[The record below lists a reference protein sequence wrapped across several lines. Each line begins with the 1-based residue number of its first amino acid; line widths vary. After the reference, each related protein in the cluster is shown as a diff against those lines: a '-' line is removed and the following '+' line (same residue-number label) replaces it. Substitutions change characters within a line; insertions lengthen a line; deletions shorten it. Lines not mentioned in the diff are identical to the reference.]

1 MRYTFAAI
9 EPKKWSQ
16 MTDRY
21 KVYTKVLKVLKEM
34 LTLSHPGHVLTLAML
49 IAGIVTSRKAQLSAV
64 SAETATKS
72 KDKSTEMRLRRWVKH
87 KSIDSDVIYMPFAKQ
102 VLEALS
108 ALPLSLVMDGSQVGR
123 GCMVLMVSVLYQK
136 RALPI
141 CWVVYKGKKGHTTA
155 QRHIEALT
163 KVLPLL
169 PVDSQVVLLG
179 DAEYDTTEMLLWIQ
193 EQERWDF
200 VLRTSPQIYVQEGS
214 QSQPIG
220 AYSLA
225 KGQVFQRHQVGFTQ
239 ETAVCLNLV
248 GWWSSRYDGPLYLV
262 TSLTNGYQAC
272 KYYRR
277 RFQIETFFSDQKSRG
292 FHIHKSHL
300 SDPARLS
307 RLLLAACLAYLWMV
321 CQGLLV
327 ITEKKV
333 GLIDR
338 TDRIDKS
345 LFRLGLDWIHYALKV
360 NLDFTPIFRFQF
372 NHWFPDV
379 R

>member
-1 MRYTFAAI
+1 
-9 EPKKWSQ
+9 

-21 KVYTKVLKVLKEM
+21 KVYTKVMKVLKGM
-34 LTLSHPGHVLTLAML
+34 LALSHPGHVVTLAML
-49 IAGIVTSRKAQLSAV
+49 IAGIVTGRNAQLSSV
-64 SAETATKS
+64 SAETATRA

-87 KSIDSDVIYMPFAKQ
+87 WSIEVDVIYLPFAKQ

-108 ALPLSLVMDGSQVGR
+108 ALPLILVMDGSQVGR

-136 RALPI
+136 RALPL
-141 CWVVYKGKKGHTTA
+141 CWVVYKGKKGHTTG
-155 QRHIEALT
+155 QRHIEALA

-169 PVDSQVVLLG
+169 PANSQVVLLG
-179 DAEYDTTEMLLWIQ
+179 DAEYDTTEMLLWVKK
-193 EQERWDF
+193 QERWDF

-220 AYSLA
+220 TYPLT
-225 KGQVFQRHQVGFTQ
+225 KGQVFQRHQVSFTQ
-239 ETAVCLNLV
+239 EAAVCLNLV
-248 GWWSSRYDGPLYLV
+248 GWWSNRYNAPLYLV

-327 ITEKKV
+327 IAEKKV

-345 LFRLGLDWIHYALKV
+345 LFRLGIDWIHYSLKS
-360 NLDFTPIFRFQF
+360 NLDFTPIFRFQVDWSTP
-372 NHWFPDV
+372 HV

>member
-1 MRYTFAAI
+1 
-9 EPKKWSQ
+9 

-21 KVYTKVLKVLKEM
+21 KVYTKVLKVLKGM
-34 LTLSHPGHVLTLAML
+34 LSMSHPGHVLTLAML
-49 IAGIVTSRKAQLSAV
+49 IAGIVTGRNAQLSSV
-64 SAETATKS
+64 SAETATKA

-87 KSIDSDVIYMPFAKQ
+87 KSIDADVIYMPFAKQ
-102 VLEALS
+102 VLEAIS
-108 ALPLSLVMDGSQVGR
+108 ALSLILVMDGSQVGR

-136 RALPI
+136 RALPL

-163 KVLPLL
+163 KALPLI
-169 PVDSQVVLLG
+169 PADSQVILLG
-179 DAEYDTTEMLLWIQ
+179 DAEYDTTEMLLWVKQ
-193 EQERWDF
+193 QQHWNF

-220 AYSLA
+220 AYPLA

-239 ETAVCLNLV
+239 QAAVCLNLV
-248 GWWSSRYDGPLYLV
+248 GWWSSRYDEPLYLL

-272 KYYRR
+272 KSYRR

-292 FHIHKSHL
+292 FHLHKSHL
-300 SDPARLS
+300 ADPLRLS

-321 CQGLLV
+321 CQGLLT
-327 ITEKKV
+327 IAEKKV

-345 LFRLGLDWIHYALKV
+345 LFRLGLDWIHYALKS
-360 NLDFTPIFRFQF
+360 NLDFTPIFYFQSSF
-372 NHWFPDV
+372 FIPNV

>member
-1 MRYTFAAI
+1 
-9 EPKKWSQ
+9 

-21 KVYTKVLKVLKEM
+21 QVYTKVLKVLKEM
-34 LTLSHPGHVLTLAML
+34 VSLSHPGHILTLAML
-49 IAGIVTSRKAQLSAV
+49 IAGIVTGRNAQLSAV
-64 SAETATKS
+64 SAETATKA
-72 KDKSTEMRLRRWVKH
+72 KDKSNEMRLRRWVKH
-87 KSIDSDVIYMPFAKQ
+87 KSIDVDVIYMPFARQ
-102 VLEALS
+102 VLS
-108 ALPLSLVMDGSQVGR
+108 ALSVLPLMLVIDGSQVGR

-141 CWVVYKGKKGHTTA
+141 CWLVYKGKKGHTTG
-155 QRHIEALT
+155 QRHVEVLT

-169 PVDSQVVLLG
+169 PTESQVILLG
-179 DAEYDTTEMLLWIQ
+179 DAEYDTTEMLRWVK
-193 EQERWDF
+193 EQERWNF

-214 QSQPIG
+214 QSQPIS
-220 AYSLA
+220 AYPLG

-239 ETAVCLNLV
+239 EAAVCLNLV
-248 GWWSSRYDGPLYLV
+248 GWWSSRYEGPLYLV
-262 TSLTNGYQAC
+262 TSLDNGYQAC

-307 RLLLAACLAYLWMV
+307 RLFLAACLAYLWMV

-327 ITEKKV
+327 IAEKKT

-338 TDRIDKS
+338 TERIDKS
-345 LFRLGLDWIHYALKV
+345 LFRLGLDWIHYALKSK
-360 NLDFTPIFRFQF
+360 LDFTPIFRFQL
-372 NHWFPDV
+372 NHTLSNV

>member
-1 MRYTFAAI
+1 
-9 EPKKWSQ
+9 

-49 IAGIVTSRKAQLSAV
+49 IAGIVTGRNAQLSSV
-64 SAETATKS
+64 SAETATKA

-87 KSIDSDVIYMPFAKQ
+87 ESIDADVIYMPFAKQ
-102 VLEALS
+102 VLNALS
-108 ALPLSLVMDGSQVGR
+108 ALPLILVMDGSQVGR
-123 GCMVLMVSVLYQK
+123 GCMVLMISVLYQK

-141 CWVVYKGKKGHTTA
+141 CWLVYKGKKGHTTG
-155 QRHIEALT
+155 QRHVEALA
-163 KVLPLL
+163 KVLPLI
-169 PVDSQVVLLG
+169 PADSRVVLLG
-179 DAEYDTTEMLLWIQ
+179 DAEYDTTEMLLWVK
-193 EQERWDF
+193 EQEHWDF
-200 VLRTSPQIYVQEGS
+200 VLRTSSQIYVQEGS

-220 AYSLA
+220 TYPLA
-225 KGQVFQRHQVGFTQ
+225 EGQVFQRHQVGFTQ
-239 ETAVCLNLV
+239 EAAVRLNLV

-262 TSLTNGYQAC
+262 TSLDNGYQSC
-272 KYYRR
+272 RYYRR

-292 FHIHKSHL
+292 FHLHKSHL
-300 SDPARLS
+300 ADPARLN

-327 ITEKKV
+327 IAEKNV

-345 LFRLGLDWIHYALKV
+345 LFRLGLDWVHYSIKS
-360 NLDFTPIFRFQF
+360 NLDFTPIFHFQSDF
-372 NHWFPDV
+372 LIPDV

>member
-1 MRYTFAAI
+1 
-9 EPKKWSQ
+9 

-21 KVYTKVLKVLKEM
+21 QVYTKVLKVLKEM
-34 LTLSHPGHVLTLAML
+34 VSLSHPGHILTLAML
-49 IAGIVTSRKAQLSAV
+49 IAGIVTGRNAQLSAV
-64 SAETATKS
+64 SAETATKA
-72 KDKSTEMRLRRWVKH
+72 KDKSNEMRLRRWVKH
-87 KSIDSDVIYMPFAKQ
+87 KSIDVDEIYMPFARQ
-102 VLEALS
+102 VLS
-108 ALPLSLVMDGSQVGR
+108 ALSVLPLMLVMDGSQVGR

-141 CWVVYKGKKGHTTA
+141 CWLVYKGKKGHTTG
-155 QRHIEALT
+155 QRHVEALT

-169 PVDSQVVLLG
+169 PTESQVILLG
-179 DAEYDTTEMLLWIQ
+179 DAEYDTTEMLRWVK
-193 EQERWDF
+193 EQERWNF

-214 QSQPIG
+214 QSQSIS
-220 AYSLA
+220 AYPLG

-239 ETAVCLNLV
+239 EAAVCLNLV
-248 GWWSSRYDGPLYLV
+248 GWWSSRYEGPLYLV
-262 TSLTNGYQAC
+262 TSLDNGYQAC

-307 RLLLAACLAYLWMV
+307 RLFLAACLAYLWMV

-327 ITEKKV
+327 IAEKKT

-338 TDRIDKS
+338 TERIDKS
-345 LFRLGLDWIHYALKV
+345 LFRLGLDWIHYALKSK
-360 NLDFTPIFRFQF
+360 LDFTPIFRFQL
-372 NHWFPDV
+372 NHTLSNV

>member
-1 MRYTFAAI
+1 
-9 EPKKWSQ
+9 

-49 IAGIVTSRKAQLSAV
+49 IAGIVTGRNAQLSSV
-64 SAETATKS
+64 SAETATKA

-87 KSIDSDVIYMPFAKQ
+87 KCIEVDVIYMPFAKQ

-108 ALPLSLVMDGSQVGR
+108 TLPLVLVMDGSQVGR
-123 GCMVLMVSVLYQK
+123 GCMVLMVSVLYRK

-163 KVLPLL
+163 KTLPLI
-169 PVDSQVVLLG
+169 PAETQVILLG
-179 DAEYDTTEMLLWIQ
+179 DAEYDTTEMLLWVK
-193 EQERWDF
+193 EQEHWDF

-214 QSQPIG
+214 QSQPIS

-225 KGQVFQRHQVGFTQ
+225 KGQVFQHHQVGFTQ
-239 ETAVCLNLV
+239 EAAVCLNLV
-248 GWWSSRYDGPLYLV
+248 GWWSNRYDGPLYLV
-262 TSLTNGYQAC
+262 TSLNNGYQAC

-300 SDPARLS
+300 SDPVRLS

-327 ITEKKV
+327 IAEKKV

-345 LFRLGLDWIHYALKV
+345 LFRLGLDWIHYSLKS
-360 NLDFTPIFRFQF
+360 NLDFMPIFHLPL
-372 NHWFPDV
+372 NHAVSFV